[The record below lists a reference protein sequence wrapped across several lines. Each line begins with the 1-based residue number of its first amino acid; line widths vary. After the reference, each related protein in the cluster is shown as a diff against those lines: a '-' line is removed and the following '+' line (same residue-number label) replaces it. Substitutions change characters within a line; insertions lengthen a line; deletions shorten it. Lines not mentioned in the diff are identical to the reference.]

1 MKINVKNLPVS
12 QVFWPSNI
20 AISKGISTH
29 QLFIDE
35 LCSKCITST
44 HKSLKPT
51 EKTKYR
57 KATRWLVYGLHQS
70 HFAIPNVPLAMPMS
84 QEDFSKS
91 SAYDLPFGYR
101 IINRLVHAALD
112 LGFCAVELGQYNP
125 QGKGRITRLRPAG
138 RLLDHFEHKGIEW
151 TLIEPP
157 SKKSSII
164 LARSKGGKDRIFVDR
179 RSSKDV
185 PRMQDNL
192 YKINSYLSQ
201 QCIYIDLPN
210 AALNSGRFQKKN
222 LNVDE
227 FKYDYEEK
235 RSSLCMQ
242 QIFQKRI
249 FAQNSLERGGR
260 FYGGWWQMIPSQLRR
275 RVMIN
280 GDRTA
285 ECDYSGLIFSLLY
298 ARNGTPLTEDP
309 YDLGSQ
315 LTGTKNKRG
324 LVKKFMIAL
333 LNDQSG
339 GYRLSKYELNQL
351 GISHYQLEK
360 LVHKKHKRIKHYFGS
375 GIGLEMQYVDSEM
388 AEQVMLRMNK
398 AGEVCLP
405 IHDSFIARRA
415 AVALLDKVM
424 HDVFLSMHGQPTGIK
439 VELGIKGRS
448 LSNPDPSL
456 LGSAVDLPTLIQNIE
471 RHSSAYSVATQYFNS
486 WERKCF
492 TDEDLDAKY
501 RSLDEARAYA
511 KDSGRPYVDIYKF
524 NGIPTFM
531 RHLGMPHSSSLLETD
546 RNILCS

>member
-1 MKINVKNLPVS
+1 MKINLKNLSVG

-20 AISKGISTH
+20 SVPRGDSAH

-44 HKSLKPT
+44 LKSLKPT
-51 EKTKYR
+51 GKTKYR

-112 LGFCAVELGQYNP
+112 LGFCAVELGQYNS

-210 AALNSGRFQKKN
+210 AALNSGRFHNKN

-227 FKYDYEEK
+227 FKYDYESTG
-235 RSSLCMQ
+235 SSLCVQ
-242 QIFQKRI
+242 QIFLRRI

-260 FYGGWWQMIPSQLRR
+260 FYGGWWQMIPSPLRR

-285 ECDYSGLIFSLLY
+285 EVDYSGLIFAQLY
-298 ARNGTPLTEDP
+298 ARESLPLTDDP
-309 YDLGSQ
+309 YDLGQ
-315 LTGTKNKRG
+315 GLTDTKKKRG
-324 LVKKFMIAL
+324 LVKKFMIAS
-333 LNDQSG
+333 LNDQAGS
-339 GYRLSKYELNQL
+339 YRLSDSELEQL
-351 GISHYQLEK
+351 GISHYQLK
-360 LVHKKHKRIKHYFGS
+360 RVVFKKHKCIKSYFGS
-375 GIGLEMQYVDSEM
+375 GIGLEMQFVDSEM
-388 AEQVMLRMNK
+388 AEQVMLRMNA

-405 IHDSFIARRA
+405 IHDSFIVRWA
-415 AVALLDKVM
+415 AVAMLSRIM
-424 HDVFLSMHGQPTGIK
+424 AEVFLSKHGQPIGVK
-439 VELGIKGRS
+439 VEIGIEGRS

-456 LGSAVDLPTLIQNIE
+456 LASTVDLSTLIQNYE
-471 RHSSAYSVATQYFNS
+471 RHLAAYSVVMEYFNS
-486 WERKCF
+486 WQRQNF
-492 TDEDLDAKY
+492 DDEDLELSCHALND
-501 RSLDEARAYA
+501 ARAHA
-511 KDSGRPYVDIYKF
+511 KDSGRPFFDIYKF
-524 NGIPTFM
+524 NGIPVFM
-531 RHLGMPHSSSLLETD
+531 RHLGMPHSSPLRETG
-546 RNILCS
+546 SSF